1 MKWRKK
7 GKRYFVRNTGEYNAV
22 IFGAPLPHGIW
33 AWAIWGCKSTD
44 EGVEHSLASARLKAN
59 AVIERIERDAP

>member
-1 MKWRKK
+1 MSWRKK

-22 IFGAPLPHGIW
+22 IFGASLPRSIW
-33 AWAIWGCKSTD
+33 AWAVWRLKSTD

-59 AVIERIERDAP
+59 SVIERIERDAL